1 MFIINL
7 KYIQLINNLII
18 TYVIIFN
25 KDNLINQINVYLGVT
40 IRVRG
45 SGSCRVEPWVIG
57 YMGWPEPN
65 LFSKRVKNPQPEY
78 DMIGWPD
85 PTRLTHLINKS
96 CKG

>member
-7 KYIQLINNLII
+7 KYIQLMNNLII

-45 SGSCRVEPWVIG
+45 SGSCRVEP
-57 YMGWPEPN
+57 
-65 LFSKRVKNPQPEY
+65 
-78 DMIGWPD
+78 
-85 PTRLTHLINKS
+85 
-96 CKG
+96 